1 MGPFISKHDKRAYT
15 GKMDMLTFSRYL
27 KYIHD
32 EALEMMSEYREEP
45 NTELINLRI
54 QAKNETIMDVLKI
67 IEAQAEDALEAT
79 GDNKRYIW
87 NIK

>member
-15 GKMDMLTFSRYL
+15 SKMDMLTFSRYL

-45 NTELINLRI
+45 STELINLRV

-79 GDNKRYIW
+79 GDNKYYIW